1 MCIAKWMFDLTP
13 KIKSSVPKLRKVE
26 ERRQGTS
33 EEKREEK
40 RNEINTKDEQWETSG
55 EKGADE

>member
-1 MCIAKWMFDLTP
+1 MFDLTP
-13 KIKSSVPKLRKVE
+13 KIKSSVPKSKKVE

-33 EEKREEK
+33 EEKQEEK